1 MTKIE
6 PVACYAGHRSTPEG
20 TKEFYGY
27 ADKPLEPATMFYT
40 EAQMRR
46 AMEACAAVC
55 NDADKSTHPSD
66 LADAIRN
73 LIKEVLGWPNKKYL
87 K

>member
-6 PVACYAGHRSTPEG
+6 PVGYIYTQHNLSSGAITDHAIPNG
-20 TKEFYGY
+20 T
-27 ADKPLEPATMFYT
+27 ALYT
-40 EAQMRR
+40 SFQMRR

-73 LIKEVLGWPNKKYL
+73 LIKEMLG
-87 K
+87 